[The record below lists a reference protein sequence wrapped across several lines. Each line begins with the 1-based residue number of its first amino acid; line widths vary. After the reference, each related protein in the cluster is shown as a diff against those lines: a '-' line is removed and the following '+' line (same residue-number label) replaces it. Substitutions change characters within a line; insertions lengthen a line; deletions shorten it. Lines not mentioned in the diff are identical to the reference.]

1 MEYKG
6 WDSSFLT
13 MNDLELKANLG
24 IVVRGDV
31 LELKDFLVTLD
42 DYLSEFTGI
51 NLIHKQL
58 SASRLWI
65 KEGDDMNGEQH

>member
-1 MEYKG
+1 MNKG
-6 WDSSFLT
+6 I
-13 MNDLELKANLG
+13 ELKANLG

-31 LELKDFLVTLD
+31 IELKDFLVTLD

-51 NLIHKQL
+51 NLVHKQL

-65 KEGDDMNGEQH
+65 KEGDEMNGERH

>member
-1 MEYKG
+1 
-6 WDSSFLT
+6 
-13 MNDLELKANLG
+13 MNKEIELKANLG
-24 IVVRGDV
+24 IVVRGDI

-51 NLIHKQL
+51 SLIHKQL

-65 KEGDDMNGEQH
+65 KEGDEMNGTGCK

>member
-1 MEYKG
+1 M
-6 WDSSFLT
+6 SSI
-13 MNDLELKANLG
+13 ELRANLA
-24 IVVRGDV
+24 IVLRGDI

-51 NLIHKQL
+51 SLVHKQL

-65 KEGDDMNGEQH
+65 KEGGEMDGKQP